1 MQGAVP
7 WTCSNFTKYLG
18 TMGRQE
24 QDEEQALMKTWM
36 LLKEPKP
43 SWIYFKRFAQFT
55 QGDTKKALDIWR
67 RTKDR

>member
-1 MQGAVP
+1 
-7 WTCSNFTKYLG
+7 
-18 TMGRQE
+18 MGRQE

-43 SWIYFKRFAQFT
+43 SWVYFKRFAQFS